1 MCGAAGGRDHG
12 ITTMAAPGGAPERPP
27 DPSPPPRMALRRG
40 LLACEWRAST
50 HRRERVAT
58 IDYFLFAPSPFTY
71 LGHDLLREIA
81 GRHGAG
87 IRYRPVDL
95 MGVWAESG
103 AQPPAKRPPVRQR
116 YRMIE
121 LKRLALYRDLALNPR
136 PAHFPVDATLADSC
150 VIAIQE
156 AGGDPHDFV
165 GANCRSVWVDDENIA
180 EERVVRANL
189 MATGHDADAV
199 VAAAGTDEVKAIR
212 AANTADCIAADA
224 PGVPAYV
231 LKGEVFWGQDR
242 LEHLD
247 RMLATGREPITA

>member
-1 MCGAAGGRDHG
+1 M
-12 ITTMAAPGGAPERPP
+12 T
-27 DPSPPPRMALRRG
+27 
-40 LLACEWRAST
+40 
-50 HRRERVAT
+50 T
-58 IDYFLFAPSPFTY
+58 IDYYLFAPSPFTW

-81 GRHGAG
+81 GRHGAA

-95 MGVWAESG
+95 MGVWGESG

-121 LKRLALYRDLALNPR
+121 LKRLSAYRGVPLNPA

-150 VIAIQE
+150 TIAVQE
-156 AGGDPHDFV
+156 AGGDPHQLI
-165 GANCRSVWVDDENIA
+165 GLNCRSVWVDDESIA
-180 EERVVRANL
+180 DEAVVRANL
-189 MATGHDADAV
+189 MAAGHDADAV
-199 VAAAGTDEVKAIR
+199 LAAAGSDGVRAIR

-231 LKGEVFWGQDR
+231 LRGEVFWGQDR

-247 RMLATGREPITA
+247 HMLATGREPVTAG